1 MYVLTNFDARR
12 QIDLEL
18 SQWDD
23 CNALR
28 FIFLTPHLQASKAK
42 LNEVIAQT
50 EEEVRL
56 CARELFALIDSV
68 SKYKEYMASKIN
80 QMKNDLLETAGTI
93 ADIHRDSIQESIDLY
108 DGNHWSLTFDCVT
121 YLVS

>member
-1 MYVLTNFDARR
+1 M
-12 QIDLEL
+12 
-18 SQWDD
+18 
-23 CNALR
+23 
-28 FIFLTPHLQASKAK
+28 QASKAK

-108 DGNHWSLTFDCVT
+108 DGNH
-121 YLVS
+121 